1 MRAEGDLRRQARDL
15 AEARTKLDRRASYG
29 RAQADKGGT
38 PKIVLGAMK
47 RRAESTAGRM
57 QDQHED
63 RLAQARERLVDARAA
78 LDDDAEIRLDLPG
91 SVVPGRRRVLRLA
104 DVALEHGPTVS
115 LEVVGPERIAL
126 LGPNG
131 VGKTTLLRT
140 VTGSL
145 PPRSGA
151 VETLVPVRYLPQ
163 SLDVLDDEL
172 TVVENVARRAPDATV
187 NEVRARLAQLLFRGG
202 RADQLAGTL
211 SGGERLRATLAA
223 LLLGE
228 PTPQLLLLDEPTNNL
243 DMGSVRQLTE
253 ALAAYRGALIIVSH
267 DLPFLLD
274 VGPTRWLELT
284 ADGLA
289 EVAAPEEPAAT

>member
-1 MRAEGDLRRQARDL
+1 M
-15 AEARTKLDRRASYG
+15 
-29 RAQADKGGT
+29 
-38 PKIVLGAMK
+38 
-47 RRAESTAGRM
+47 
-57 QDQHED
+57 
-63 RLAQARERLVDARAA
+63 
-78 LDDDAEIRLDLPG
+78 
-91 SVVPGRRRVLRLA
+91 
-104 DVALEHGPTVS
+104 
-115 LEVVGPERIAL
+115 
-126 LGPNG
+126 
-131 VGKTTLLRT
+131 
-140 VTGSL
+140 
-145 PPRSGA
+145 
-151 VETLVPVRYLPQ
+151 RYLPQ

-243 DMGSVRQLTE
+243 DMASVRQLTE
-253 ALAAYRGALIIVSH
+253 ALTAYRGALMVVSH

-274 VGPTRWLELT
+274 VGPTRWMELT

-289 EVAAPEEPAAT
+289 EVTAPEAPEAELSRPVLRAAAWPCA